1 MRSSVWRF
9 QTIGSIVLTF
19 ELIGS
24 CLSGGQNRTPNPDQT
39 RWETLKPQIEHV
51 LIEDNILQQCDKDQ
65 TQITIDTA
73 TDTAG
78 NRDPE
83 AIVEYC
89 HMGAYTSDALVMRL
103 EHEKPVVVHFRE
115 SDGQIDD
122 GNFLQGASVMHGE
135 QVSLLPGENA
145 VYSLHWDTD
154 SQGELAVCT
163 VRAFRWDRQT
173 KTFAWDRQLTATVD
187 GRECSK
193 LKQYLHSFQVAAPS
207 QRPQP

>member
-24 CLSGGQNRTPNPDQT
+24 CLSAGQNRTPNPDQT

-122 GNFLQGASVMHGE
+122 GNFCRAPRSCTESKCHCSPEKMPCTPFIGTLIRRENSRCVRLEPSVGTVKRRHLHG
-135 QVSLLPGENA
+135 
-145 VYSLHWDTD
+145 T
-154 SQGELAVCT
+154 
-163 VRAFRWDRQT
+163 
-173 KTFAWDRQLTATVD
+173 
-187 GRECSK
+187 CS
-193 LKQYLHSFQVAAPS
+193 
-207 QRPQP
+207 